1 MGSFS
6 IWHWLI
12 VLAVILIIF
21 GAGKLPRVM
30 GDVAKGIKNFK
41 QGMKEEDKPD
51 EIANPESTVASRA
64 ANPAS
69 VNPAPAN
76 ATAEST
82 QPGAAQKVS

>member
-21 GAGKLPRVM
+21 GAGKLPKVM

-41 QGMKEEDKPD
+41 SGMKEEDEKPE
-51 EIANPESTVASRA
+51 EIAKA
-64 ANPAS
+64 AA
-69 VNPAPAN
+69 PAPSAA
-76 ATAEST
+76 ATMASGTTSDHARE
-82 QPGAAQKVS
+82 PQKVS